1 MTKNSFFAATVIIAT
16 FLLTGCAGKKQLTG
30 IAPSPTSASTAEIA
44 AKPSQTDKNGKG
56 VSGTHLSESSIAAD
70 DAARTGANIEHTLSG
85 KEMEPVYFAFDAY
98 LLSSEARNA
107 LTSNAALLDENK
119 LVQVIIEGHADERG
133 SDDYNLAL
141 AEKRALSAK
150 RYLESLG
157 IDAERMKIIS
167 YGEDKPAVA
176 GKDEAAWSKNRR
188 VDFVGAK

>member
-1 MTKNSFFAATVIIAT
+1 MKTNTFFATTVIIAT
-16 FLLTGCAGKKQLTG
+16 FLLTGCAGKKELAG
-30 IAPSPTSASTAEIA
+30 IAPSSTAASTAETV
-44 AKPSQTDKNGKG
+44 AKPAQTYNSGKG
-56 VSGTHLSESSIAAD
+56 VSDTHVSESSIAAD
-70 DAARTGANIEHTLSG
+70 DAAKTDANSEHTFSG
-85 KEMEPVYFAFDAY
+85 KEMETVYFDFDAY
-98 LLSSEARNA
+98 LLSSEARNS
-107 LTSNAALLDENK
+107 LTRNAALLGENK
-119 LVQVIIEGHADERG
+119 LVRVIIEGHADERG

-157 IDAERMKIIS
+157 IDTERMEIIS